1 MRFPCL
7 CGNGLSNAGQPNETE
22 HFLISNRAVEELQ
35 NLADAEVSAK
45 GVIDDWPEH
54 WEDSGAVE
62 VWKCS
67 ACNRLYVFPHGSFD
81 FDKVV
86 VYQVERVGIE

>member
-7 CGNGLSNAGQPNETE
+7 CGNSLSNAGQPNETE
-22 HFLISNRAVEELQ
+22 HVLLSSRSVEHLQ

-45 GVIDDWPEH
+45 GIINDWPWH
-54 WEDSGAVE
+54 WEESGAIE

-67 ACNRLYVFPHGSFD
+67 DCQRLYMSPGKG

-86 VYQVERVGIE
+86 VYKVEQVGI

>member
-7 CGNGLSNAGQPNETE
+7 CGRGLSDAGSPNLTE
-22 HFLISNRAVEELQ
+22 HYLLSSVGVERLYTVV
-35 NLADAEVSAK
+35 ADQFAAR
-45 GVIDDWPEH
+45 GRIDLSSDS
-54 WEDSGAVE
+54 WEDAGAIE

-67 ACNRLYVFPHGSFD
+67 DCQRLYVSPKDG

-86 VYQVERVGIE
+86 VYKVEQVGI